1 MQQKKYQKL
10 KENGWLVIRIVL
22 GFISSYGTRQKNS
35 TTSSFD
41 LLMRQKRSSAAI
53 TLACLEIRSRNK
65 EAVNSARNR
74 IYSREVFYFLLY
86 RRRYFSFLNWFSTC

>member
-1 MQQKKYQKL
+1 MAHGK
-10 KENGWLVIRIVL
+10 
-22 GFISSYGTRQKNS
+22 KNS

-65 EAVNSARNR
+65 EAINSTRSR
-74 IYSREVFYFLLY
+74 IYSLKVFYFLHY
-86 RRRYFSFLNWFSTC
+86 RGRYVLFVSELI